1 MHLIV
6 GSENLFS
13 DILASSINLHIS
25 KICLYRNLLIT
36 FGGECV
42 CVWGSSLP
50 EYDLAGFII
59 FLQKLLS

>member
-6 GSENLFS
+6 GSENFFS

-42 CVWGSSLP
+42 CGGVLVFLNMIL
-50 EYDLAGFII
+50 LA
-59 FLQKLLS
+59 L

>member
-6 GSENLFS
+6 GSENFFS

-42 CVWGSSLP
+42 WGFQSS
-50 EYDLAGFII
+50 
-59 FLQKLLS
+59 

>member
-6 GSENLFS
+6 GSENFFS

-42 CVWGSSLP
+42 WGVLVFLNMIL
-50 EYDLAGFII
+50 LA
-59 FLQKLLS
+59 L

>member
-6 GSENLFS
+6 GSENFSS

-42 CVWGSSLP
+42 CVGGVLVFLNMIL
-50 EYDLAGFII
+50 LA
-59 FLQKLLS
+59 L

>member
-6 GSENLFS
+6 GSENFFS

-42 CVWGSSLP
+42 CVWG
-50 EYDLAGFII
+50 GF
-59 FLQKLLS
+59 